1 MPSQVVV
8 ARTIQKPQM
17 LMSVCTKIG
26 IQLNCKLGGEV
37 WAVDIP
43 LKKLM
48 VVGFD
53 VYHDSLTK
61 GKSIGGFVAS
71 TNKHLTRYYSRTTS
85 QTSHQEI
92 ADQLKVCM
100 ISKYFSDKG
109 KCSVQI
115 PI

>member
-8 ARTIQKPQM
+8 SRTLSKKQM

-43 LKKLM
+43 LTNLM
-48 VVGFD
+48 VIGYD

-61 GKSIGGFVAS
+61 GKSVGGFVAS

-85 QTSHQEI
+85 QKNHQEI
-92 ADQLKVCM
+92 CSQLKVCM
-100 ISKYFSDKG
+100 VG
-109 KCSVQI
+109 K
-115 PI
+115 

>member
-1 MPSQVVV
+1 MVVS
-8 ARTIQKPQM
+8 RTISKPQM

-37 WAVDIP
+37 WAVDVP

-61 GKSIGGFVAS
+61 GKNMREFIGGVVGMI
-71 TNKHLTRYYSRTTS
+71 L
-85 QTSHQEI
+85 EI
-92 ADQLKVCM
+92 LLLKNSY
-100 ISKYFSDKG
+100 I
-109 KCSVQI
+109 I
-115 PI
+115 

>member
-8 ARTIQKPQM
+8 SRTLSKKQM

-43 LKKLM
+43 VKNIM
-48 VVGFD
+48 VIGID

-71 TNKHLTRYYSRTTS
+71 TNASLTRY
-85 QTSHQEI
+85 
-92 ADQLKVCM
+92 VCVDLL
-100 ISKYFSDKG
+100 SYENKF
-109 KCSVQI
+109 CVQI
-115 PI
+115 RTVILLCMFTRHEGEL